1 MKSFFRKRMSFRAF
15 SLSGLVSGLFV
26 LFIFTAKPV
35 SRMSSYSLLCLGDS
49 YTIGEMVLP
58 KENFPNQ
65 TADLLRKS
73 GYDFADPEIVAR
85 TGWTTDELQA
95 AISQHIFKNQ
105 YDFVTLLIGV
115 NNQYRGRSIEE
126 YRSQFEALLKQSIHF
141 ASGRIDHVI
150 VLSIPDWSVTPFAA
164 SADRG
169 DIAKQIDKFN
179 EVNKELAA
187 TYRVKYMDIT
197 PDTRLAAGDQ
207 ELIAAD
213 GLHPSALA
221 YAKWSEKIYQVIH
234 QELQQNN
241 Q

>member
-1 MKSFFRKRMSFRAF
+1 MKSFLRKRMSVRAF
-15 SLSGLVSGLFV
+15 SLSGLVSGLLV

-35 SRMSSYSLLCLGDS
+35 SRMPSYSLLCLGDS

-73 GYDFADPEIVAR
+73 GFDFADPEIVAR

-95 AISQHIFKNQ
+95 AISEHTFKNQ

-115 NNQYRGRSIEE
+115 NNQYRGRSIED
-126 YRSQFEALLKQSIHF
+126 YKSQFETLLKKSIHF
-141 ASGRIDHVI
+141 AGGRTDHVI

-164 SADRG
+164 STYRASV
-169 DIAKQIDKFN
+169 AKQIDKFN
-179 EVNKELAA
+179 EANKELAA
-187 TYRVKYMDIT
+187 TYRVKYIDIT
-197 PDTRLAAGDQ
+197 QDTRLAASDQ
-207 ELIAAD
+207 GLIAAD
-213 GLHPSALA
+213 GLHPSARE

-234 QELQQNN
+234 QELQ
-241 Q
+241 

>member
-1 MKSFFRKRMSFRAF
+1 MKSFLRKRMSVRAF
-15 SLSGLVSGLFV
+15 SLSGLVSGLLV
-26 LFIFTAKPV
+26 LFIFIAKPV

-73 GYDFADPEIVAR
+73 GFDFADPEIVAR

-95 AISQHIFKNQ
+95 AISEHTFKNQ

-115 NNQYRGRSIEE
+115 NNQYRGRSIED
-126 YRSQFEALLKQSIHF
+126 YKSQFETLLEKSIHF
-141 ASGRIDHVI
+141 AGGRTDHVI

-164 SADRG
+164 STYRASV
-169 DIAKQIDKFN
+169 AKQIDKFN
-179 EVNKELAA
+179 EANKELAA
-187 TYRVKYMDIT
+187 TYRVKYIDIT
-197 PDTRLAAGDQ
+197 QDTRLAASDQ
-207 ELIAAD
+207 GLIAAD
-213 GLHPSALA
+213 GLHPSARE

-234 QELQQNN
+234 QELQ
-241 Q
+241 